1 MTKKQTNQSKNKSR
15 RGEGGNRSNYLVGKV
30 VLLIGNDTAVL
41 HTLIKRLAQ
50 KGADIALVC
59 RELSSEAIR
68 RVKESVESL
77 GRRFLLVD
85 ETNYQTFSADR
96 LIDTVTSTLGHL
108 DVFIDL
114 SADLSAQQEALL
126 PLGNGQ
132 IHREILPVW
141 MLRQPILEELATVS

>member
-1 MTKKQTNQSKNKSR
+1 MTKKQANQSKNKPR
-15 RGEGGNRSNYLVGKV
+15 RGESGRRSNHLVGKV

-41 HTLIKRLAQ
+41 HTLVRRLAQ

-68 RVKESVESL
+68 RVQEIVESL
-77 GRRFLLVD
+77 GQRFLLVD

-96 LIDTVTSTLGHL
+96 LIHTVTSTLGHL

-114 SADLSAQQEALL
+114 SADLSALQETE
-126 PLGNGQ
+126 NGQ
-132 IHREILPVW
+132 ARIEFQPVW
-141 MLRQPILEELATVS
+141 LLRQPVLEELATVS